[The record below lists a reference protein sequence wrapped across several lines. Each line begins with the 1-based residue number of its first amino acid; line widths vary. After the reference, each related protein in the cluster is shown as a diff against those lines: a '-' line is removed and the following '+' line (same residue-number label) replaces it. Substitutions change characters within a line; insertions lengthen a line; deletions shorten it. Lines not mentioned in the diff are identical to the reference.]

1 MTAKIEE
8 VAERAGVA
16 VSTVSRALR
25 DMPGVSLATRQR
37 IKDIAAEVGYLASP
51 NAARLA
57 TGVTGTVA
65 VIVPDATKWFF
76 GQVISGA
83 GAALRAAG
91 RDVLLYE
98 LGDADGRRRFFE
110 GQTLRGRAD
119 AVLVLSLRLSEEET
133 HSLRALGLPVVLLGQ
148 GSEVFGSVRV
158 DDRAAGR
165 SAVRHLIN
173 LGHRRIGLIGIDD
186 ADEVTS
192 GGTPPVSRLAGY
204 RQSLLAAGIPLD
216 TDLEQ
221 FGANSVSGGAEAMIR
236 LLSAAERPTA
246 VFVGSD
252 EMAFGALGVV
262 RAAGLAV
269 PRDISFVGFDNHDLS
284 EVMELTTIDQ
294 DIRGQGEAAA
304 QLLLETLAA
313 APGAAPANRTIDTRL
328 VLRRTTAPPS
338 SALPASPDSTASPT
352 SPESKEET

>member
-1 MTAKIEE
+1 VTAKIEE

-25 DMPGVSLATRQR
+25 DVPGVSLATRQR

-57 TGVTGTVA
+57 TGVTGTIA

-76 GQVISGA
+76 GQVVSGA

-98 LGDADGRRRFFE
+98 LGDVDGRRRFFE

-119 AVLVLSLRLSEEET
+119 AVLVLSLRLSAEET
-133 HSLRALGLPVVLLGQ
+133 QSLRALGLPVVLLGQ

-158 DDRAAGR
+158 DDRAAAR

-186 ADEVTS
+186 AEEVTS

-216 TDLEQ
+216 EDFEQ
-221 FGANSVSGGAEAMIR
+221 FGANTVAGGAEAMTR
-236 LLSAAERPTA
+236 LLSAPQMPTA

-252 EMAFGALGVV
+252 EMAFGALAVV
-262 RAAGLAV
+262 RAAGMTV
-269 PRDISFVGFDNHDLS
+269 PRDISLVGFDNHDLS
-284 EVMELTTIDQ
+284 EVMDLTTIDQ
-294 DIRGQGEAAA
+294 NSRGQGKAAA
-304 QLLLETLAA
+304 ELLLETLSAA
-313 APGAAPANRTIDTRL
+313 SGAPRADRTIDTRL
-328 VLRRTTAPPS
+328 VLRRSTAPPS
-338 SALPASPDSTASPT
+338 FTSATST
-352 SPESKEET
+352 ESKDET